1 MAQITDYP
9 DDPKYTIKTVSSRT
23 GILPVTLRA
32 WERRYNL
39 LNPHRLDNHYRL
51 YSERDIAILRW
62 IKNRVDQEVSI
73 SQAVLELRQQSEQGD
88 WPEMMPAAPV
98 QVARSVEVIPTEQMV
113 RQLYQALVRH
123 QEDEAAKLFQDARQ
137 MYDLTTLL
145 FKVVVPV
152 LVNIGDAWY
161 RGEIRIATEHSASA
175 FVRGKLMSILEQYPP
190 RRNAAFILVGC
201 APTEQHEISSLMLA
215 VVLRS
220 KGYRVEYLGPDL
232 PLDDLVDYARYSRP
246 DMIILS
252 AMMEPSA
259 LELIRFEE
267 KLKRISHPP
276 LFGFGGQAF
285 VQKPVLVSRVAGI
298 YLGRTLAE
306 GVEKV
311 DALVGNLIRT
321 IKTENFN

>member
-9 DDPKYTIKTVSSRT
+9 DDPRYTIKTVSSKT
-23 GILPVTLRA
+23 GIRPVTLRA

-39 LNPHRLDNHYRL
+39 LSPHRQENHYRL

-62 IKNRVDQEVSI
+62 VKNRVDSDVSI
-73 SQAVLELRQQSEQGD
+73 GQAVVELLQQSSQAD
-88 WPEMMPAAPV
+88 WPEMVPTAPV
-98 QVARSVEVIPTEQMV
+98 QPAQKVEVLPTEQMV
-113 RQLYQALVRH
+113 KLLFQALIRH

-145 FKVVVPV
+145 FQVIVPV
-152 LVNIGDAWY
+152 LVYIGDAWY

-175 FVRGKLMSILEQYPP
+175 FIRGKLMSILEQYPP

-246 DMIILS
+246 DLIILS
-252 AMMEPSA
+252 AMLESSA
-259 LELIRFEE
+259 LELIRFQE
-267 KLKRISHPP
+267 KLKRIQNPP
-276 LFGFGGQAF
+276 LFGYGGQAF
-285 VQKPVLVSRVAGI
+285 VQKSTLVSRVAGI
-298 YLGRTLAE
+298 YLGQTLAE
-306 GVEKV
+306 GVEQV
-311 DALVGNLIRT
+311 DALVGSLVRT